1 MFVQVEV
8 NQGEA
13 RNADPGGAVGPAE
26 EGETKRRSK
35 GRQ

>member
-13 RNADPGGAVGPAE
+13 RNADPGGAVE